1 MKIIKND
8 KLIERNGKIGQW
20 LSIAALLVLGLGM
33 YISFTKPE
41 WFSYSIICLVAG
53 FILTQIGMYMG
64 NRWGRSPRPDEKIDS
79 GLKGLHSEFNMYHY
93 STPVSHLLVGP
104 AGVWVI
110 IPYHQK
116 GKVEYR
122 KNRWRLSG
130 GGFMQGYMR
139 LFGQEG
145 IGNPEAEAG
154 AEMDSL
160 RKFFNREM
168 QGAEIPDIQVV
179 LVFTNDQV
187 ELDAGESPTPA
198 LKLRQLKEYI
208 RQKVKEKPL
217 GRITLESI
225 KSVLPN
231 E

>member
-1 MKIIKND
+1 
-8 KLIERNGKIGQW
+8 
-20 LSIAALLVLGLGM
+20 
-33 YISFTKPE
+33 
-41 WFSYSIICLVAG
+41 
-53 FILTQIGMYMG
+53 
-64 NRWGRSPRPDEKIDS
+64 
-79 GLKGLHSEFNMYHY
+79 
-93 STPVSHLLVGP
+93 
-104 AGVWVI
+104 
-110 IPYHQK
+110 
-116 GKVEYR
+116 
-122 KNRWRLSG
+122 
-130 GGFMQGYMR
+130 MQGYMR